1 MKYKQTFLVAAALA
15 VPQLLSAQM
24 VLNQRGQTQFGPYI
38 DADADKVPVSLRD
51 TITSLSV
58 FGNGPGGING
68 RISFGDHATL
78 GAMNVF
84 VGEVQGDDTDQL
96 WLHGKK

>member
-1 MKYKQTFLVAAALA
+1 MKAKKILLAAAVLA
-15 VPQLLSAQM
+15 APQFLSAQM

-58 FGNGPGGING
+58 FGNGSSGING

-78 GAMNVF
+78 TRKCFIHTSIGQSSADSAKF
-84 VGEVQGDDTDQL
+84 L
-96 WLHGKK
+96 C